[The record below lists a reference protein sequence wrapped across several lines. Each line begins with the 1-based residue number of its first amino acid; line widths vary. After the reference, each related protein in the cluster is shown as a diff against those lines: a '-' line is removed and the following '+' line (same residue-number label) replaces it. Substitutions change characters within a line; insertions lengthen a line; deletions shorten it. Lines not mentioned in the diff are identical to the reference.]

1 MSGRHTCFF
10 SLKGSTKKA
19 GIVTKATR
27 LLEISTSY
35 RLRCLLFPSEGALS
49 FIQHV
54 RKQARKGSSSEL
66 LGGGAGSGRHV
77 TCLPGGPT
85 AKPTQHAAS
94 YQDEPCDRQPPQVLA
109 HHKRMPKR
117 QSTYLSGDG
126 STLALLPNFFPF
138 FFLRH
143 C

>member
-66 LGGGAGSGRHV
+66 LGGGRGQGGMSHASQ
-77 TCLPGGPT
+77 GGP
-85 AKPTQHAAS
+85 
-94 YQDEPCDRQPPQVLA
+94 L
-109 HHKRMPKR
+109 
-117 QSTYLSGDG
+117 QSPH
-126 STLALLPNFFPF
+126 STLPPTRMSPVTGSPPKCWLTTRECQSGKAPTSRGTGAHWHFCPISFLF